1 MTPTQIDYLRDLAI
15 DNLPRAKADRDQINR
30 YGGNTDSFYLKL
42 TYTSTMVLSKAG
54 TTAIEFAAAR
64 MLESV
69 CLLQLTLSKTQRAD
83 TLHNLTEAANNLC
96 LHLDLT
102 IVWLAASPLPEV
114 QPAAAQPTATP
125 ALSLSIAGT
134 WLSTKQAALVLGV
147 SEQTMRRWASQQ
159 SGSIQPDSQLS
170 GRHHRWSGDKIL
182 EVLKGQT
189 KTISN
194 SSNVHQLHKIKPNR

>member
-15 DNLPRAKADRDQINR
+15 NNLPRAGADREQINR
-30 YGGNTDSFYLKL
+30 YGGDTASFYLKL
-42 TYTSTMVLSKAG
+42 AYTSTMVLSKAG
-54 TTAIEFAAAR
+54 TTAIEVAAAR

-69 CLLQLTLSKTQRAD
+69 CLLQLALSKTQRAD

-102 IVWLAASPLPEV
+102 IAWLAAYPLPEA
-114 QPAAAQPTATP
+114 PPTAIATP
-125 ALSLSIAGT
+125 ALPLPLSIAGT
-134 WLSTKQAALVLGV
+134 WLSTKQAAQVLGV
-147 SEQTMRRWASQQ
+147 SEQTMRRWASEQ

-182 EVLKGQT
+182 EVLKGHT

-194 SSNVHQLHKIKPNR
+194 SSNVYQLHKISLNC

>member
-15 DNLPRAKADRDQINR
+15 NNLPRAKADREQINR
-30 YGGNTDSFYLKL
+30 YGGDTASFYLKL
-42 TYTSTMVLSKAG
+42 TYTSTMVLSKAS
-54 TTAIEFAAAR
+54 TTAIEFSSAR

-102 IVWLAASPLPEV
+102 IAWLAAPPLPEV
-114 QPAAAQPTATP
+114 QPTAIATP
-125 ALSLSIAGT
+125 ALPLPLSIAGT
-134 WLSTKQAALVLGV
+134 WLSTKKAALVLGV
-147 SEQTMRRWASQQ
+147 SEQTMRRWASEQ
-159 SGSIQPDSQLS
+159 SGSIQPDSKIGL
-170 GRHHRWSGDKIL
+170 RHRWSGDKIL
-182 EVLKGQT
+182 EYLEGPK

-194 SSNVHQLHKIKPNR
+194 SSNVHQLHKIRPNR